1 MKLKTIKTVI
11 NHPLNEG
18 RKLKALIN
26 LFLRAI
32 VIRLHKYPIIYPF
45 VNDTFLVV
53 EKGMSSAELQIYC
66 NLYDY
71 DEMLLMIHFLR
82 ENDNFVDVGANI
94 GVYSIL
100 ASGVGKANSFSFEPL
115 PSTFNRLKRNINY
128 NYLSDKVT
136 LFNNGVGDKKEQL
149 FFTNNL
155 DAINHVVSNSE
166 GNTLRVEVD
175 TLDAFLGGK
184 SAHFLKVDVEGF
196 EEFVLRGAANTLK
209 NPDLCIIL
217 IETNGLTSQYNSSD
231 EGIHEKLT
239 QSGFLTY
246 TYHPQKRELIKTES
260 LNATNTIY
268 CRNIDFIKSRIK
280 NGQKITILDKE
291 Y

>member
-11 NHPLNEG
+11 NHPLNKD

-32 VIRLHKYPIIYPF
+32 VIRLHKYPIVYPF
-45 VNDTFLVV
+45 INDTFLVV

-66 NLYDY
+66 SLYDY

-94 GVYSIL
+94 GVYSVL
-100 ASGVGKANSFSFEPL
+100 ASGVSKANSFSFEPL
-115 PSTFNRLKRNINY
+115 PSTFSRLKRNINY

-136 LFNNGVGDKKEQL
+136 LFNNGVGDKNEKL

-166 GNTLRVEVD
+166 GNTLSVD
-175 TLDAFLGGK
+175 VNTLDFFLNGK
-184 SAHFLKVDVEGF
+184 SAHFLKVDVEGY
-196 EEFVLRGAANTLK
+196 EEFVLRGATNTLK

-217 IETNGLTSQYNSSD
+217 IETNGLTSKYNSSD

-239 QSGFLTY
+239 QAGFETY
-246 TYHPQKRELIKTES
+246 SYEPQKREMVKTES

-268 CRNIDFIKSRIK
+268 CRDIDFINSRIK
-280 NGQKITILDKE
+280 NGQKITILGKE